1 MLLCSHTCREL
12 NTNKTTRGLIN
23 AFGAFLG
30 HYEKYLLPAISA
42 KELTL
47 IGSTQCFLILALSPF
62 AGRLLDAKKH
72 TYLGFAGWALLT
84 AGFSAL
90 SFTSGSGNLGDGT
103 YWSIWLCSAV
113 AAVGMSCFF
122 TYSSQNVTQWFPHHR
137 YIVVG
142 ITSCGAAAAG
152 MVYPL
157 TIKFL
162 IANFGFPTAV
172 RYFTI
177 MVSGTTAIAF
187 LGGIPNPAIAK
198 RPLGPV
204 FWPSTWIDE
213 AAARNRVFWWYTASV
228 FFIFMGY
235 YALPFLVTIWAQ
247 KKGLGTIEDVAAGTG
262 EMPGDS
268 GFRSFWFLVIMNGT
282 SCFGRVAGGSL
293 CSRYVQSPHLNPSW
307 SILFISTRLMLTRI
321 L

>member
-1 MLLCSHTCREL
+1 M
-12 NTNKTTRGLIN
+12 
-23 AFGAFLG
+23 
-30 HYEKYLLPAISA
+30 
-42 KELTL
+42 
-47 IGSTQCFLILALSPF
+47 ALSPF
-62 AGRLLDAKKH
+62 AGRLLDAKRH

-84 AGFSAL
+84 VGFSAL
-90 SFTSGSGNLGDGT
+90 SFTSGSGHLGNGT

-122 TYSSQNVTQWFPHHR
+122 TYSSQNVTQWFPQHR
-137 YIVVG
+137 YFVVG

-157 TIKFL
+157 IIKFL
-162 IANFGFPTAV
+162 IAKFGFPVAV

-204 FWPSTWIDE
+204 FWPSTWIDP

-247 KKGLGTIEDVAAGTG
+247 KKGLGTIEDVATGTG
-262 EMPGDS
+262 EVPGDS
-268 GFRSFWFLVIMNGT
+268 GIRSFWFLVIMNGT

-293 CSRYVQSPHLNPSW
+293 CSRYVQSPHLNLNW
-307 SILFISTRLMLTRI
+307 GTLFISTSRMLTPV

>member
-30 HYEKYLLPAISA
+30 HYEKHLLPAISA

-172 RYFTI
+172 PVLHNHGQRYNGHSIFGWN
-177 MVSGTTAIAF
+177 SQSCHCQASS
-187 LGGIPNPAIAK
+187 
-198 RPLGPV
+198 RPV

-262 EMPGDS
+262 EMPETRDFAHS
-268 GFRSFWFLVIMNGT
+268 G
-282 SCFGRVAGGSL
+282 
-293 CSRYVQSPHLNPSW
+293 SW
-307 SILFISTRLMLTRI
+307 SS
-321 L
+321 